1 MGSSSSTESDQS
13 ANCSRSE
20 VQDESLTDPFRL
32 DGDSQSNWWKVSTD
46 SEDSSENNDANLDKY
61 ESLTDPFR
69 LDGDSQSN
77 WWKVSTD
84 SEDSSENNDANL
96 DKYESLTDP
105 FRLDGDSQSNW
116 CKVSTDSEDSSENND
131 ANLDK
136 YIEDFQMTDS
146 ILHIKPQDLTEMGV
160 RVIPETVVNEDSSWG
175 EDSTDSEVSLE
186 DFSKQK
192 HPPTSYPRYHIVR
205 RLTSNHSVLEALRC
219 HLCTYN
225 PPTKCGH
232 CVNILLVGLVGAGKS
247 ATINTFLS
255 ALNPNRR
262 TISCVPTGVHPDSF
276 TTKLKSYKSNSLQF
290 WDTAGWDSLKDVDKR
305 KELLTMILEGRVP
318 PGTDLQDFN
327 PYSDGAQ
334 NPVIPENVI
343 HAVAF
348 IFDTFTMEG
357 INMDLMK
364 QFQELQTIVSQK
376 GIYNIVIGTNFD
388 RLRIPQRSYNR
399 IYENRKLKRKFAML
413 SDYTGMKKR
422 TMFAISNEWKGDKIE
437 KTKCILA
444 LYALKNIV
452 KNIDPSIKLK
462 RQNTAEAG
470 NLK

>member
-1 MGSSSSTESDQS
+1 MGSSASSDSDQS
-13 ANCSRSE
+13 VNCSRSE

-46 SEDSSENNDANLDKY
+46 SEDSSENNDASLD
-61 ESLTDPFR
+61 E
-69 LDGDSQSN
+69 
-77 WWKVSTD
+77 
-84 SEDSSENNDANL
+84 
-96 DKYESLTDP
+96 
-105 FRLDGDSQSNW
+105 
-116 CKVSTDSEDSSENND
+116 
-131 ANLDK
+131 
-136 YIEDFQMTDS
+136 YIEDLQMTYS

-160 RVIPETVVNEDSSWG
+160 RVIPENIVSEDSSWG

-192 HPPTSYPRYHIVR
+192 HPRYHVVR

-219 HLCTYN
+219 HLSTYN

-232 CVNILLVGLVGAGKS
+232 CINILLVGLVGAGKS

-255 ALNPNRR
+255 ALNPSRR
-262 TISCVPTGVHPDSF
+262 TISCVPTGVHPDSI

-318 PGTDLQDFN
+318 PGTVLQDFN
-327 PYSDGAQ
+327 PHSDGAQ

-348 IFDTFTMEG
+348 IFNIFTMEG

-376 GIYNIVIGTNFD
+376 GIYNIVIGNNFD
-388 RLRIPQRSYNR
+388 RLRIPQKSYNR